1 MPPNIDVSSI
11 PTDPDQR
18 DAWFANLAQRI
29 GWKDTLK
36 LRQEIESGTPVEP
49 GEGAYSAKEAMERGR
64 SKVQGGVSVPI
75 IEEFMEGAARLFT
88 DDKGRKAID
97 EFQKREQEAAE
108 KSGKVTLDL
117 GPSIVKLAGVVKG
130 LFPKDKDEQ
139 EPFIDLLPGMEVR
152 DRGQVISKRRLPK
165 KTLPEQLEDF
175 KQKPATEI
183 AKEVVTLAPV
193 RRAIREAAEETPA
206 TRRFVEEQQRDID
219 ARQIKTLDDSKAE
232 WVAGFLKNTG
242 TDLKD
247 LVVGISHIANELVG
261 VSARSG
267 GITREEAGEALGEAL
282 GPGTI
287 AGFAAFLD
295 PDRAAENWSARPVM
309 TFLNYLMLLDAAGA
323 MGVRVPASV
332 RAKVARVG
340 ERLGEAIPPEI
351 RTKAELYK
359 EQAKDIAKTE
369 IDPTAIPGVKRVGEM
384 LETKFPNVAEALTKE
399 RSINILD
406 FAPIQRFR
414 QSFSDAYTGR
424 TAAETAKTEAIAR
437 GAEEA
442 APAVRT
448 AGEAVGAAIERTRA
462 PDLVF
467 DPDFVLPG
475 TQNILTP
482 RFREL
487 MSADFRRNDIP
498 FTEQGLLDYFGRYAE
513 TFGDA
518 KGLITEEGRAA
529 LTRKIGKKNAEKV
542 QEFFR
547 QKRNLDRQA
556 TLDESAI
563 KTAEGIV
570 PEVPVGDITNL
581 LDNGAPEG
589 RIVDYVARDFR
600 SKNDRAPT
608 ATELS
613 YIENKVKEIALQK
626 KLVEPR

>member
-64 SKVQGGVSVPI
+64 SKVQGGVSVPL

-117 GPSIVKLAGVVKG
+117 GPSYKKLAGLVKG
-130 LFPKDKDEQ
+130 FFPSDEDEQ

-165 KTLPEQLEDF
+165 KTLPEQLEEL

-183 AKEVVTLAPV
+183 AKEVLTAAPV

-261 VSARSG
+261 VSARQG

-282 GPGTI
+282 GV
-287 AGFAAFLD
+287 GF
-295 PDRAAENWSARPVM
+295 
-309 TFLNYLMLLDAAGA
+309 
-323 MGVRVPASV
+323 
-332 RAKVARVG
+332 
-340 ERLGEAIPPEI
+340 
-351 RTKAELYK
+351 
-359 EQAKDIAKTE
+359 
-369 IDPTAIPGVKRVGEM
+369 
-384 LETKFPNVAEALTKE
+384 
-399 RSINILD
+399 
-406 FAPIQRFR
+406 
-414 QSFSDAYTGR
+414 
-424 TAAETAKTEAIAR
+424 
-437 GAEEA
+437 
-442 APAVRT
+442 
-448 AGEAVGAAIERTRA
+448 VGA
-462 PDLVF
+462 
-467 DPDFVLPG
+467 G
-475 TQNILTP
+475 C
-482 RFREL
+482 
-487 MSADFRRNDIP
+487 
-498 FTEQGLLDYFGRYAE
+498 
-513 TFGDA
+513 
-518 KGLITEEGRAA
+518 
-529 LTRKIGKKNAEKV
+529 
-542 QEFFR
+542 
-547 QKRNLDRQA
+547 
-556 TLDESAI
+556 
-563 KTAEGIV
+563 
-570 PEVPVGDITNL
+570 
-581 LDNGAPEG
+581 
-589 RIVDYVARDFR
+589 
-600 SKNDRAPT
+600 
-608 ATELS
+608 
-613 YIENKVKEIALQK
+613 
-626 KLVEPR
+626 